1 MRYAAAVVLD
11 LHTHIRHTSYG
22 AHLSPSPTLLSFAS
36 CPLDPFWKKKVS
48 NRRSKAT
55 VRTGCFF
62 PLLSLSA
69 SNQKNALT
77 ASICLLFKHSLLPL
91 LTLLVTPSS
100 SSCPPPPP
108 LVTSATGSMTS
119 FRRWQPGVRKERQI
133 PKHTDRGD
141 GREEKERGREAG
153 GREGG
158 GQTDKSSSRGSVLA
172 RNVKQ
177 FSQAS
182 SLPS

>member
-1 MRYAAAVVLD
+1 
-11 LHTHIRHTSYG
+11 
-22 AHLSPSPTLLSFAS
+22 
-36 CPLDPFWKKKVS
+36 
-48 NRRSKAT
+48 
-55 VRTGCFF
+55 
-62 PLLSLSA
+62 
-69 SNQKNALT
+69 
-77 ASICLLFKHSLLPL
+77 
-91 LTLLVTPSS
+91 
-100 SSCPPPPP
+100 
-108 LVTSATGSMTS
+108 MTS

-133 PKHTDRGD
+133 PKHTDRRD
-141 GREEKERGREAG
+141 GREEKEG

>member
-77 ASICLLFKHSLLPL
+77 ASICLLFLL
-91 LTLLVTPSS
+91 
-100 SSCPPPPP
+100 
-108 LVTSATGSMTS
+108 
-119 FRRWQPGVRKERQI
+119 
-133 PKHTDRGD
+133 
-141 GREEKERGREAG
+141 
-153 GREGG
+153 
-158 GQTDKSSSRGSVLA
+158 
-172 RNVKQ
+172 
-177 FSQAS
+177 
-182 SLPS
+182 SLPSHRTIFPLMFQQKKKKGAFVVECGFISTVCALKHLAGVIIYSCDVTCFHSSGYICSYLCANVRV

>member
-1 MRYAAAVVLD
+1 MTKLK
-11 LHTHIRHTSYG
+11 G
-22 AHLSPSPTLLSFAS
+22 TLLQPVTLKPNALF
-36 CPLDPFWKKKVS
+36 L
-48 NRRSKAT
+48 
-55 VRTGCFF
+55 
-62 PLLSLSA
+62 PLLSPPPRTVTQELCFKQ
-69 SNQKNALT
+69 NQT
-77 ASICLLFKHSLLPL
+77 LPL
-91 LTLLVTPSS
+91 PHDRPPVHLVNRKPLFIFSAFQTLSS
-100 SSCPPPPP
+100 SSANLVSDPVLLLLPSPPP